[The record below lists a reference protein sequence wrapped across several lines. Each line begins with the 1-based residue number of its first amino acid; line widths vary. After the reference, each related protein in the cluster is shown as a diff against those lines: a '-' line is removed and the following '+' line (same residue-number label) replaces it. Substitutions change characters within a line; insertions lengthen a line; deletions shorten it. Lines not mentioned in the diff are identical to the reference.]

1 MASLIVTLLKP
12 QLKQRL
18 TVTAIAAAS
27 SGRDDGGD
35 VTAFQFCGKSSSAA
49 VRADAGDFDDRT
61 LWRKSRRAR
70 RGLERFSGGAA
81 WRLADRAAALADQ
94 KDDEIVAAVVVDA
107 SHEPVASLNA
117 VNEAVLA
124 QKIERA
130 MDGNRGGFSTAT
142 GP

>member
-1 MASLIVTLLKP
+1 MTLLKP
-12 QLKQRL
+12 QLKQRP
-18 TVTAIAAAS
+18 TVSAIAVGS

-35 VTAFQFCGKSSSAA
+35 VTAFQFSCVKSSSAA
-49 VRADAGDFDDRT
+49 VRADAGDFDYGT
-61 LWRKSRRAR
+61 LWRKTRRAR

-81 WRLADRAAALADQ
+81 WRRADRAAALADQ
-94 KDDEIVAAVVVDA
+94 KDDQIVAAVVVDA
-107 SHEPVASLNA
+107 NHERVASLDA